1 MFQVLKVIN
10 GNINANKELL
20 FLNSVENI
28 QLHKKST

>member
-10 GNINANKELL
+10 GTINANKEPF

-28 QLHKKST
+28 QVHKKST